1 MIHKLHA
8 AGYANGERRDNLAQA
23 RASYVIAI
31 SGPVGAGKTTLAQ
44 AVADELSD
52 ATILQFDHYER
63 ITEQSIEQVRDWMQG
78 GADLDAIA
86 IPGLAEA
93 LQALKEG
100 RAVTD
105 PMTGTMIPARKY
117 ILFETQ
123 FGRRHA
129 ATGRYIDLMIWV
141 DTPLD
146 VALARKV
153 RQFAAA
159 LEGSDP
165 AAARTFGP
173 WLHGYLGNYLDVVA
187 GLLRIQKA
195 SVGTGADVVVEGERD
210 VSTLRQEIAG
220 LVREKLP

>member
-1 MIHKLHA
+1 MPD
-8 AGYANGERRDNLAQA
+8 GT
-23 RASYVIAI
+23 YVIAI
-31 SGPVGAGKTTLAQ
+31 AGPVGAGKTTLARG
-44 AVADELSD
+44 VADELAD
-52 ATILQFDHYER
+52 AAVLQFDHYER

-78 GADLDAIA
+78 GADLDAMA

-93 LQALKEG
+93 LQSLKAG
-100 RAVTD
+100 RAAIN
-105 PMTGTMIPARKY
+105 PMTRATIPSRKY

-153 RQFAAA
+153 RQFAAE

-165 AAARTFGP
+165 AAASAFGA
-173 WLHGYLGNYLDVVA
+173 WLHEYLGNYLDVVS
-187 GLLRIQKA
+187 GLLRMQKE
-195 SVGTGADVVVEGERD
+195 SVGAGADLVVDGGRD
-210 VSTLRQEIAG
+210 VSALQQEIAR
-220 LVREKLP
+220 LVRERLP

>member
-1 MIHKLHA
+1 MPDGA
-8 AGYANGERRDNLAQA
+8 
-23 RASYVIAI
+23 YVIAI
-31 SGPVGAGKTTLAQ
+31 AGPVGAGKTTLAQ
-44 AVADELSD
+44 AVAHELSD
-52 ATILQFDHYER
+52 AAILQFDHYER

-93 LQALKEG
+93 LQALKAG

-105 PMTGTMIPARKY
+105 PMTGATIPSRKY

-146 VALARKV
+146 IALARKV

-165 AAARTFGP
+165 AAARSFGA
-173 WLHGYLGNYLDVVA
+173 WLHEYLGNYLDVVA
-187 GLLRIQKA
+187 GLLRMQTE
-195 SVGTGADVVVEGERD
+195 SVGAGADVVVDGGRE
-210 VSTLRQEIAG
+210 VSALQQKIAR
-220 LVREKLP
+220 LVRERLP

>member
-1 MIHKLHA
+1 MPDGA
-8 AGYANGERRDNLAQA
+8 
-23 RASYVIAI
+23 YVIAI
-31 SGPVGAGKTTLAQ
+31 AGPVGAGKTTLAQ
-44 AVADELSD
+44 AVARALTD
-52 ATILQFDHYER
+52 AAILQFDHYER

-93 LQALKEG
+93 LQALKAG

-105 PMTGTMIPARKY
+105 PMTGATIPSRKY

-159 LEGSDP
+159 LDGSDP
-165 AAARTFGP
+165 AAARSFGT

-187 GLLRIQKA
+187 GLLRIQKE
-195 SVGTGADVVVEGERD
+195 SVGAGADVVVDGGRG
-210 VSTLRQEIAG
+210 VSALQQEVAG
-220 LVREKLP
+220 LVRERLP

>member
-1 MIHKLHA
+1 MPDGA
-8 AGYANGERRDNLAQA
+8 
-23 RASYVIAI
+23 YVIAI
-31 SGPVGAGKTTLAQ
+31 AGPVGAGKTTLAQ
-44 AVADELSD
+44 AVAHQLAD
-52 ATILQFDHYER
+52 AAMLQFDHYER
-63 ITEQSIEQVRDWMQG
+63 ITEQSIEQVRDWVQG

-93 LQALKEG
+93 LQALKAG
-100 RAVTD
+100 RAVVD
-105 PMTGTMIPARKY
+105 PLTGATIPSRKY

-165 AAARTFGP
+165 AEARRFAT
-173 WLHGYLGNYLDVVA
+173 WLHEYMGNYVDVVA
-187 GLLRIQKA
+187 GLLRMQKE
-195 SVGTGADVVVEGERD
+195 SVGAGADLVVDGARE
-210 VSTLRQEIAG
+210 VSALQQEIAD
-220 LVREKLP
+220 LVRERLP

>member
-1 MIHKLHA
+1 MPDGA
-8 AGYANGERRDNLAQA
+8 
-23 RASYVIAI
+23 YVIAI
-31 SGPVGAGKTTLAQ
+31 AGPVGAGKTTLAQ
-44 AVADELSD
+44 AVARALTD
-52 ATILQFDHYER
+52 AAILQFDHYER

-93 LQALKEG
+93 LQALKAG

-105 PMTGTMIPARKY
+105 PMTGATIPSRKY

-165 AAARTFGP
+165 AAARSFGT

-187 GLLRIQKA
+187 GLLRIQKE
-195 SVGTGADVVVEGERD
+195 SVGAGADVVVDGGRE
-210 VSTLRQEIAG
+210 VSALQQEVAD
-220 LVREKLP
+220 LVRERLP